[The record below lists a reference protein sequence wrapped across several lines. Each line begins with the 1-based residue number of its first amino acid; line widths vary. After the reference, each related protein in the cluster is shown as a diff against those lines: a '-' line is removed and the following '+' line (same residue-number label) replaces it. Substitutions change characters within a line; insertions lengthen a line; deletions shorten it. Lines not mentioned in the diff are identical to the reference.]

1 MRGVW
6 LQVAAGGLT
15 VSVAAGLLVLPK
27 HVLTPDVLTGALPAL
42 PRSAVHAPSAIQ
54 ITPGLPALP
63 HVLHLHV
70 PPRLPSLAPSTPR
83 PDLVSLP
90 ISAPSAPTSQAPVPS
105 VPERTFPRQPPDDV
119 AAPAPAPKPAPAP
132 APAPTPAPTP
142 SPAPTPAPTPAPA
155 PPAPAPPTPAPGP
168 APAPS
173 GPGDQPASPQPPA
186 STPAPPTTTPAPP
199 TTPVTNPGI
208 VYVTLNPTR
217 QQLTGPIAAQ
227 YLDPAN
233 NPPVGRDLNQGGR
246 LSSAGG
252 SSDSSGDGSAGQ
264 DSGGDTSQG
273 TR

>member
-90 ISAPSAPTSQAPVPS
+90 ISAPSAPASQAPVPS
-105 VPERTFPRQPPDDV
+105 VPERTIPRQPPDDV
-119 AAPAPAPKPAPAP
+119 AAPAPAPKPAPLRP
-132 APAPTPAPTP
+132 HRPRRLRPRPRRPRR
-142 SPAPTPAPTPAPA
+142 
-155 PPAPAPPTPAPGP
+155 PPLHPRPRRLHRLLRRLHPGRRRRRAVRAISRRARSRLPRRLLPPRPRRR
-168 APAPS
+168 
-173 GPGDQPASPQPPA
+173 PP
-186 STPAPPTTTPAPP
+186 PP
-199 TTPVTNPGI
+199 
-208 VYVTLNPTR
+208 R
-217 QQLTGPIAAQ
+217 
-227 YLDPAN
+227 
-233 NPPVGRDLNQGGR
+233 
-246 LSSAGG
+246 
-252 SSDSSGDGSAGQ
+252 
-264 DSGGDTSQG
+264 
-273 TR
+273 